1 MFVLSFFD
9 NLERENIKSATR
21 TSTSEYTGHIQWVPR
36 GKAKKGENKKTTP
49 FLDKNPTN
57 LQNQRK
63 PILMLIEPILSL
75 TGDPLVGIAR
85 LLEAILSHGEGR
97 NN

>member
-1 MFVLSFFD
+1 
-9 NLERENIKSATR
+9 
-21 TSTSEYTGHIQWVPR
+21 
-36 GKAKKGENKKTTP
+36 
-49 FLDKNPTN
+49 
-57 LQNQRK
+57 
-63 PILMLIEPILSL
+63 MLIEPILSL